1 MSDEAA
7 NLAPVITWRSTL
19 VTSVDCST
27 CKLVG
32 LVLSLYMNERGG
44 SAFPS
49 NARLADDCSLGVS
62 TVREH
67 LNSHLFAQGW
77 LTLIERGGTEGSQRK
92 ANEWQAS
99 TPRQLLAPP
108 RQETASPPPANST
121 TPASNWPPSSPLNK
135 SSEVVGGSLVC
146 SGCGDVFT
154 TADGLCDHIESDCPV
169 LNDDDFTPAGELT
182 VIEGAA

>member
-1 MSDEAA
+1 MSDDPGT
-7 NLAPVITWRSTL
+7 LAPVITWRSTL

-49 NARLADDCSLGVS
+49 NARLAEDCSLGVS

-67 LNSHLFAQGW
+67 LNTHLYAQGW
-77 LTLIERGGTEGSQRK
+77 LTLIERGGTEGQQRK

-108 RQETASPPPANST
+108 RQEPAGPPPADGA

-135 SSEVVGGSLVC
+135 SNEVGGRVPC
-146 SGCGDVFT
+146 SGCGDVFA
-154 TADGLCDHIESDCPV
+154 TADDLCDHIESDCPA
-169 LNDDDFTPAGELT
+169 LNDEDWTPADRLT
-182 VIEGAA
+182 VIDGAA